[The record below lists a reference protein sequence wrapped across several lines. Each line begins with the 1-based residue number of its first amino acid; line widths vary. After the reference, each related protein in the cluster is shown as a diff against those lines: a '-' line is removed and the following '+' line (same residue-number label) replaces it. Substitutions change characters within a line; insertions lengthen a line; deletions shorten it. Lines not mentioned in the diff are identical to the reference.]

1 MKLSAKLSIL
11 FLGLCAL
18 SSAQTLDV
26 EVGQTRSRDVAFS
39 KVNQAVNV
47 LNGNLVRI
55 IRTEREAHAKRIGK
69 VNNQPALYPSTVWL
83 TQNGQR
89 LPFSGGGRSTRG
101 GSGLNL
107 VFDTTGP
114 DALDP
119 DLRAYLQSVYTKAQP
134 FLDAL
139 FGAPSVGG
147 DVAVKNADGVTPPI
161 GNREDL
167 MGGYYVPNAPGTPE
181 IHFVPYTPLDERRE
195 VAAINFIHCLLLAY
209 IGPNQYGFDAFNEGL
224 VRAVTMRIARTPAA
238 MITGLDS
245 ELIENVLL
253 NTYDVEGYYDWY
265 NQRSLGGAKFIAPNL
280 RYEPLP
286 DAGSVGGLFQIRY
299 KMATAA
305 WTKVLA
311 EYPNF
316 AATFNS
322 GFYGQPGIANN
333 VSALVSLGQATL
345 NTLRSG
351 DPTVEGQSFAEWFK
365 RQYALETKTTLG
377 LKLHVQPTPIIG
389 NLSGNDFGPF
399 IIAIH
404 WFETKAGGNE
414 TLLSGRSFPIFWEGN
429 LTLNRLFPS
438 ELGDE
443 QIPIAG
449 GYGSIVPNL
458 RNEFGGS
465 VYRSAVDVPVQDQI
479 ERVYVPVGAIATPS
493 QPNPRDLFGTV
504 VGANL
509 QVGDTL
515 RLQVTVNGNAISDV
529 PVTRNAFGVLLNTSD
544 FLNNARLV
552 VRVVRN
558 RLGNDTTLLTRKVNK
573 GPGPL
578 ALDLRVDGEGTFTP
592 TGGLPKGMFL
602 LGFPLN
608 PFASLNSEV
617 MNVADNQLLA
627 ARYNSS
633 KAKYELYPELES
645 FKAGHGY
652 FVRLDSAQPSFSV
665 TGRVNRN
672 IESTVALKPG
682 WNIVS
687 APLAEAVT
695 TGRVRVTRTNLFPT
709 PWALALGEDVGLDF
723 FQFTPGPN
731 DAATGAPETGSF
743 SPATQFEVGK
753 AYFVQVLAPEGVTLS
768 FQPAGSTGSGQSLA
782 FAVPPATGW
791 RLGIELKSSNQSAK
805 AIIGQSTTASKAFDP
820 KEDSGMP
827 PGIGGFQV
835 IVEDFEPM
843 YKDIRALRAGE
854 IYTIRLQGMT
864 PNKLYKLDFSKLLG
878 NVPNL
883 TLRDPKGN
891 NWMIRPGFAHNLLA
905 KSSVEYIRII
915 VGGSN

>member
-1 MKLSAKLSIL
+1 MKLSAKFSIL
-11 FLGLCAL
+11 FLGLSAL
-18 SSAQTLDV
+18 THAQTLEV
-26 EVGQTRSRDVAFS
+26 EVDQTRSRDVAFS
-39 KVNQAVNV
+39 KVNQAVNL
-47 LNGNLVRI
+47 LNGNLAKI
-55 IRTEREAHAKRIGK
+55 IRAERQTKAARLGQA
-69 VNNQPALYPSTVWL
+69 NNLPALYPTTVWL

-89 LPFSGGGRSTRG
+89 LPFSGAGKASRMGT
-101 GSGLNL
+101 GLNL
-107 VFDTTGP
+107 VFDTSGP
-114 DALDP
+114 GAFDP
-119 DLRAYLQSVYTKAQP
+119 AFRTYLQSVYTKAQP

-139 FGAPSVGG
+139 FGTPAVGG
-147 DVAVKNADGVTPPI
+147 NVAVKNADGVTPPI

-181 IHFVPYTPLDERRE
+181 IHFVPYVLEGREE

-209 IGPNQYGFDAFNEGL
+209 IGPNQYGYDAFNEGL

-286 DAGSVGGLFQIRY
+286 DAGSVGGLFQIRH
-299 KMATAA
+299 KMAAGA

-316 AATFNS
+316 AATFNA
-322 GFYGQPGIANN
+322 GFYAQPGIASNAP
-333 VSALVSLGQATL
+333 ALVALGQTTL

-351 DPTVEGQSFAEWFK
+351 DPTIEGQSFAEWFK

-377 LKLHVQPTPIIG
+377 LKLHVQPTPILG

-399 IIAIH
+399 IVETH

-414 TLLSGRSFPIFWEGN
+414 SLLSGRSFPIFWEGN
-429 LTLNRLFPS
+429 LTLNRLFPGQ
-438 ELGDE
+438 LGDE
-443 QIPIAG
+443 QIPIAL

-458 RNEFGGS
+458 RNEFGGAI
-465 VYRSAVDVPVQDQI
+465 YRSAIDVPVQDQI

-509 QVGDTL
+509 QAGDTL
-515 RLQVTVNGNAISDV
+515 RLQVTVNGNAISDI

-544 FLNNARLV
+544 YLNNARLV

-558 RLGNDTTLLTRKVNK
+558 RLGNDTTLLTRRVNK

-578 ALDLRVDGEGTFTP
+578 ALDLRVDGDGTFTP
-592 TGGLPKGMFL
+592 SGGLPKGISL
-602 LGFPLN
+602 LGFPIN

-617 MNVADNQLLA
+617 LNVADNQLLA

-633 KAKYELYPELES
+633 KARYELYPELES
-645 FKAGHGY
+645 FKVGHGY
-652 FVRLDSAQPSFSV
+652 FVRLDAAQPSFSV
-665 TGRVNRN
+665 SGRQNRN

-687 APLAEAVT
+687 APIAEAVT
-695 TGRVRVTRTNLFPT
+695 KGRIRVTRTTGFPT
-709 PWALALGEDVGLDF
+709 TWNEAAGVDVGLDF

-731 DAATGAPETGSF
+731 DAGSGAPETGSF

-768 FQPAGSTGSGQSLA
+768 FQPAGSTGNSQAPVSA
-782 FAVPPATGW
+782 PPSTGW
-791 RLGIELKSSNQSAK
+791 RLGIEMKLGNQSAK
-805 AIIGQSTTASKAFDP
+805 AIIGQSATATKSFDP

-827 PGIGGFQV
+827 PGFGNGFQV
-835 IVEDFEPM
+835 IVEDLEQM
-843 YKDIRALRAGE
+843 YQDVRALRAGE
-854 IYTIRLQGMT
+854 VFTIRLQGMT
-864 PNKLYKLDFSKLLG
+864 PNKLYKIDFAKLLG
-878 NVPNL
+878 NLPNL
-883 TLRDPKGN
+883 TLRDPKGS
-891 NWMIRPGFAHNLLA
+891 NWIIRPGFGHNYVP
-905 KSSVEYIRII
+905 KSSVEYIKIT
-915 VGGSN
+915 VGASN